1 MPNPA
6 SLPFWFKRM
15 RMNELHAYPTST
27 TVPREEPSSRSAEW
41 AMSGYVKVVLCWNAS
56 PILAKVAIVKFCSNL
71 LPCAPTIFL
80 MFMLIPTTTAVSL
93 LCLTLMR
100 RVDLLV
106 KLLSCSTLMRIRVFT
121 RDLVSSMLSHSC
133 H

>member
-1 MPNPA
+1 
-6 SLPFWFKRM
+6 
-15 RMNELHAYPTST
+15 MNELHTYPISLPA
-27 TVPREEPSSRSAEW
+27 PRAELSSRSAEA

-56 PILAKVAIVKFCSNL
+56 SISAKVAIVKFCSNL

-80 MFMLIPTTTAVSL
+80 MFMLTPTTTAVSL
-93 LCLTLMR
+93 LCSMLMR

-106 KLLSCSTLMRIRVFT
+106 KLLSYSTLMRIKVFT